1 MESDAGS
8 KANNHFEVDRE
19 QLSQSENTRV
29 GLRDETG
36 DGTNSN
42 SDPRV
47 ECKAFV
53 FVDNSDGEHCSA
65 SHSSNKEY
73 IHSLKEQI
81 RQLEKREMDL
91 EEQGRQNEEKCMHVV
106 ATKIHEID
114 KSNRELEESKILL
127 EERNRSVQD
136 LTDKV
141 EAQERLLL
149 NREEV
154 IKQLKGM
161 KDIQGSADAAMFEL
175 HEQLAVMTSKI
186 TQLTEDCEKKQK
198 QVYSLERQLVDKDDL
213 LAFKQKAVDI
223 LKLEDEVKE
232 EVIYKLRQEKDVLS
246 KRVKQQELDHQKT
259 VCLMQEQMH
268 LRQKAMAV
276 ELEDM
281 RKVCRESEH
290 SLKDELEEKTRIVQS
305 KDEAISVLKAALQE
319 QALQVPR

>member
-1 MESDAGS
+1 MEFDTGL
-8 KANNHFEVDRE
+8 KTHNHLEVDQE
-19 QLSQSENTRV
+19 ELSEKARV
-29 GLRDETG
+29 RDETR
-36 DGTNSN
+36 DETNSN
-42 SDPRV
+42 TDTRA
-47 ECKAFV
+47 ECRTSLGC
-53 FVDNSDGEHCSA
+53 DDGEHCLA
-65 SHSSNKEY
+65 SGRNNKENV
-73 IHSLKEQI
+73 HSLKEQI
-81 RQLEKREMDL
+81 RQLQKREMDL

-106 ATKIHEID
+106 ATQIHEID
-114 KSNRELEESKILL
+114 KLNRELEENKRLL
-127 EERNRSVQD
+127 EERSRSVQE

-161 KDIQGSADAAMFEL
+161 KDIQGSADAAVFEL
-175 HEQLAVMTSKI
+175 HEQLAVMNSKI
-186 TQLTEDCEKKQK
+186 TRLTEDCEKKQK

-259 VCLMQEQMH
+259 VCLMQEQMN

-281 RKVCRESEH
+281 KRVCKESEH
-290 SLKDELEEKTRIVQS
+290 SLKDELEEKTQIVQS
-305 KDEAISVLKAALQE
+305 KDEAIAVLKAALQE